1 MPAGVSMIGL
11 SKRVRTTANIQ
22 RKRMSKIGALSPYAQ
37 DLADRHGFTDVKNR
51 HYLLDPA

>member
-37 DLADRHGFTDVKNR
+37 DLADRHGFTDIKNR
-51 HYLLDPA
+51 HYLLNPP